1 MALSTMVKTPSLRY
15 QGDFVAMMFEQEDC
29 SLVKLRAE
37 RVDVMI
43 SSGVGPE
50 FNFTKKTFKEW
61 VLTPCRLEDE
71 FEANILEALNHAK
84 SRKQPSSN
92 TPAI

>member
-1 MALSTMVKTPSLRY
+1 MDAL
-15 QGDFVAMMFEQEDC
+15 
-29 SLVKLRAE
+29 
-37 RVDVMI
+37 I

-61 VLTPCRLEDE
+61 VLLPRRLEDE
-71 FEANILEALNHAK
+71 FEAYIQEALDHAK
-84 SRKQPSSN
+84 SRKQQNSN